1 MAPTKLPTEPA
12 SFRLAIVCALP
23 READAVT
30 LLFDELWTK
39 THDDGQGSDRNT
51 YVTGR
56 IGQHKVVLATLP
68 GMGTINAARS
78 TVKLT
83 AKYTGLRLAL
93 LVGICGGS
101 PVITNTNAFLGDVV
115 MSKSI
120 LQYDFGR
127 QYPYHFVIRRSVE
140 DSLGRP
146 NKEIRSLLAA
156 FETELVDQRLKRAA
170 TGHLKHLQNIAK
182 KDQRCANYQYPGAAK
197 DKLYPSK
204 YHHKHRRSC
213 SECTN
218 DSNAICNAATKSSC
232 IELGCD
238 PSQLVARRRTANPPA
253 GADFVPQLFIGRV
266 GSGNSVIKSALDR
279 DRIAADHGIIA
290 FEMEGAGVWDHTGK
304 TSPLLQPLL
313 LLKPSW
319 SGMRWMS
326 DASSAP
332 ISDFRGINKRSV
344 AGNSAGGGAWV
355 NQGDV
360 TGNATSMPGP
370 GQVPGE
376 HDPRDPSCF
385 PVKR

>member
-1 MAPTKLPTEPA
+1 MAPTKFPTEPA
-12 SFRLAIVCALP
+12 SFQVAIVCALP

-30 LLFDELWTK
+30 LLFDEIWTK

-51 YVTGR
+51 YATGR
-56 IGQHKVVLATLP
+56 IAQHKVVLATLP

-101 PVITNTNAFLGDVV
+101 PRITNTNAFLGDVV

-120 LQYDFGR
+120 LQYDFGK
-127 QYPYHFVIRRSVE
+127 QYPYHFVVRRSVE

-170 TGHLKHLQNIAK
+170 TGHLGHLQNIAK
-182 KDQRCANYQYPGAAK
+182 KDQRYADYQYPGAAK

-218 DSNAICNAATKSSC
+218 DPNAICNAATKSSC

-266 GSGNSVIKSALDR
+266 GSGNSVVKSALHR

-290 FEMEGAGVWDHTGK
+290 FEIEGAGVWDHVPCIVVKGICDYADSHK
-304 TSPLLQPLL
+304 NKDWQ
-313 LLKPSW
+313 
-319 SGMRWMS
+319 
-326 DASSAP
+326 DFASATAA
-332 ISDFRGINKRSV
+332 SV
-344 AGNSAGGGAWV
+344 AKAIVERYAL
-355 NQGDV
+355 D
-360 TGNATSMPGP
+360 
-370 GQVPGE
+370 E
-376 HDPRDPSCF
+376 
-385 PVKR
+385 